1 MSKPKIAVIGLKGLP
16 AHGGAATVGQKIIDE
31 LMHKVEF
38 TLYATAANTNSHRYR
53 GIRQIIIPKFGS
65 GGFNTLMYYFLS
77 ALHALIFG
85 KFDTVHL
92 HHYSSG
98 FIAPLLKLRF
108 KVLSTFHGIPKT
120 KDPKFG
126 NATNAFLRKNL
137 DWSVKF
143 SERIISVSE
152 PDLIDLK
159 RHYSSESDKFKF
171 IPNGMEMGQIPDI
184 QPTPHLVFA
193 AGRIYDIKGLHL
205 ILEAMHRMESPPKL
219 QVIGNLNH
227 SETYKQQVL
236 KLSEGLEVEYIG
248 LIKEKEE
255 LFRLIKSGM
264 CFIFPS
270 LTEAMSM
277 MLLEVASLKVPIIA
291 SDIPA
296 NKAVFNSEEVTFFQ
310 NGNAND
316 LQAQLE
322 AFRRNPKSFHSK
334 VDKAFLKLTE
344 KHDWKRIA
352 ESYYQLYKRV

>member
-1 MSKPKIAVIGLKGLP
+1 MTKPKVAVIGLKGLP

-31 LMHKVEF
+31 LMHKVQF
-38 TLYATAANTNSHRYR
+38 TLYATAANASSNNYK
-53 GIRQIIIPKFGS
+53 GIKQIIIPKFGF
-65 GGFNTLMYYFLS
+65 GGFNTLMYYILS
-77 ALHALIFG
+77 ALHALVFG

-98 FIAPLLKLRF
+98 FIAPILRLRF
-108 KVLSTFHGIPKT
+108 KVITTFHGIPKT
-120 KDPKFG
+120 ADPKFG
-126 NATNAFLRKNL
+126 AATNTFLRKNL

-152 PDLIDLK
+152 PDLNDLK
-159 RHYSSESDKFKF
+159 RHYNSDSDKFKF
-171 IPNGMEMGQIPDI
+171 IPNGMEMGQIPDVE
-184 QPTPHLVFA
+184 PTQHWVFA

-205 ILEAMHRMESPPKL
+205 ILEAMLRMENPPKL
-219 QVIGNLNH
+219 QVIGNLDH
-227 SETYKQQVL
+227 SETYKQLIL
-236 KLSEGLEVEYIG
+236 KLSEGLEVEFIS

-255 LFRLIKSGM
+255 LFRLIKSGA

-310 NGNAND
+310 NDNSHD
-316 LQAQLE
+316 LQAKLE
-322 AFRRNPKSFHSK
+322 AFHRNSESFHSK

-352 ESYYQLYKRV
+352 ESYYQLYNRV